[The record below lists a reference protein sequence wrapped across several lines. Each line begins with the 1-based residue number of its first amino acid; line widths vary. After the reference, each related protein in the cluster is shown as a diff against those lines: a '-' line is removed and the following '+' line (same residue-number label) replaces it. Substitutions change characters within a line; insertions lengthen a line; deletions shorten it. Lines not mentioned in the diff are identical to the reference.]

1 MFIAQN
7 IVPDSPLNLRTT
19 EVGSTTIALQWDVP
33 WIFNG
38 VLKMFII
45 NVEEISSNDMDTCC
59 ASITPTEIPVYE
71 ELPTYSYTVI
81 YFTRS

>member
-1 MFIAQN
+1 LFIAQN

-38 VLKMFII
+38 ILKMFMI
-45 NVEEISSNDMDTCC
+45 NVEEISSNDMDSCC
-59 ASITPTEIPVYE
+59 EIITSPLIPVDE
-71 ELPTYSYTVI
+71 ELPTYNYTVM
-81 YFTRS
+81 YFTRR

>member
-1 MFIAQN
+1 M
-7 IVPDSPLNLRTT
+7 NLKTT
-19 EVGSTTIALQWDVP
+19 EISSTTIALQWDVP

-59 ASITPTEIPVYE
+59 VGITPIEIPVNE
-71 ELPTYSYTVI
+71 ELPTYNHTVI
-81 YFTRS
+81 YFTRRLYILQQ